1 MGLFSMPGR
10 PFRTTGLRLPIRLH
24 SERQF
29 QPPDPTRVLV
39 RVGTRLLSLT
49 AAARRD
55 ARVVGALLALCLTGL
70 GAAILGSL
78 R

>member
-10 PFRTTGLRLPIRLH
+10 PFRTPGLRLPIRLH

-29 QPPDPTRVLV
+29 QPPHPTRVLV
-39 RVGTRLLSLT
+39 RVGAGLLRLM
-49 AAARRD
+49 AAAGRD